1 MENEDI
7 VELIKSNVKLK
18 IIIERL
24 TNMSFG
30 QSKMSWNEGLS
41 CLYGLALNERI
52 EKLLNFEINFHRSG
66 IKS

>member
-1 MENEDI
+1 MYLRGNIVRFVNILCVENEDI

-30 QSKMSWNEGLS
+30 QSKMS
-41 CLYGLALNERI
+41 
-52 EKLLNFEINFHRSG
+52 
-66 IKS
+66 